1 MMRPQD
7 VVVMLKMLANAETI
21 ASMTAIAES
30 LCISQS
36 EVSGALE
43 RCRTAKLVD
52 DSKKHL
58 NLLALRDFL
67 VSGLQYV
74 FPAIIGPIVH
84 GVPTYISASPIMEM
98 VSADGES
105 YVWQNKKGSSRGS
118 SIIPLYIT
126 VPEAVQKDAELYKLL
141 VIADTLRIGKTR
153 EREVALRELDKYLKQ
168 YADNQY

>member
-1 MMRPQD
+1 
-7 VVVMLKMLANAETI
+7 
-21 ASMTAIAES
+21 
-30 LCISQS
+30 
-36 EVSGALE
+36 
-43 RCRTAKLVD
+43 
-52 DSKKHL
+52 
-58 NLLALRDFL
+58 
-67 VSGLQYV
+67 
-74 FPAIIGPIVH
+74 
-84 GVPTYISASPIMEM
+84 M